1 MSQEGV
7 DAQMIVDQAEFLAW
21 KARKATKA
29 AEAMERAA
37 RESRTWAQRVRET
50 YKKACEFD
58 LTELVEGIEGR
69 FENKAHDREL
79 SVTVHHRDLPGIA
92 TIGDVLKALQVKH
105 PDAKFKAETNPEI
118 RASVIFLEFSE

>member
-1 MSQEGV
+1 
-7 DAQMIVDQAEFLAW
+7 MIVEKQRDLVDQAEFLAW

-58 LTELVEGIEGR
+58 LTELVLEIESR
-69 FENKAHDREL
+69 FEGKAHYREL
-79 SVTVHHRDLPGIA
+79 SVTVHHRDALVSLPLA
-92 TIGDVLKALQVKH
+92 MCS
-105 PDAKFKAETNPEI
+105 
-118 RASVIFLEFSE
+118 RRCR